1 MKRILFPTDFS
12 EIATNAFIHALQF
25 AKVMQAEIIVLHSH
39 ELLAFDEQFF
49 HENYSM
55 IYDSAELSQFDMFK
69 EEVPKLHKMAE
80 ELNADQIKMTHR
92 LMEGKLV
99 DNVKKSIVEDKIDFV
114 VMGTSG
120 ITSWDAFFV
129 GSNSGSVLIGIE
141 VPMLCVPLG
150 AKYRPIKNI
159 GFTTRYRDK
168 DKKAL
173 SSVIEIAQK
182 LNAKVKCLYVKS
194 STSDVASETIALWEE
209 EYSTEPISF
218 DIVISDDIKETVLEF
233 VFANNIDVLTMLTY
247 KRGFF
252 EGLFVPSY
260 GDKSQH
266 DIDIPILAIH
276 SD

>member
-25 AKVMQAEIIVLHSH
+25 AKAMQAEIIVLHSY
-39 ELLAFDEQFF
+39 ELLAFDEHFF

-55 IYDSAELSQFDMFK
+55 IYDSVELSQFDMFK
-69 EEVPKLHKMAE
+69 EEVPKLHKMAQD
-80 ELNADQIKMTHR
+80 LNADQTKMTHR

-99 DNVKKSIVEDKIDFV
+99 DTVKKAIVEDEIDFV

-129 GSNSGSVLIGIE
+129 GSNSGSVIIGIE
-141 VPMLCVPLG
+141 VPMLCVPL
-150 AKYRPIKNI
+150 AATYRPIKNI
-159 GFTTRYRDK
+159 GFTTRYRNK
-168 DKKAL
+168 DKKPL
-173 SSVIEIAQK
+173 STVLEIAKK

-194 STSDVASETIALWEE
+194 STSDVPSETIGLWEK
-209 EYSTEPISF
+209 EYDGEPVSF
-218 DIVISDDIKETVLEF
+218 DIVISDKIKETVLDF
-233 VFANNIDVLTMLTY
+233 VSTNKIDVLTMLTY

-260 GDKSQH
+260 GKKFQH

>member
-12 EIATNAFIHALQF
+12 EIATNAFIHVLQF

-49 HENYSM
+49 HENFSM

-80 ELNADQIKMTHR
+80 DLNADEIKMTHR

-173 SSVIEIAQK
+173 NSVIEIAQK

-194 STSDVASETIALWEE
+194 STSDVASETIALWEK

-218 DIVISDDIKETVLEF
+218 DIVISDDIKKTVLEF
-233 VFANNIDVLTMLTY
+233 VFANNIDVLTLLTY

>member
-12 EIATNAFIHALQF
+12 EIATNAFIHVLQF
-25 AKVMQAEIIVLHSH
+25 AKVMQAEIIVLHSY
-39 ELLAFDEQFF
+39 ELLEFDEHFF

-55 IYDSAELSQFDMFK
+55 IYDAVELSQFDMFK
-69 EEVPKLHKMAE
+69 EEVPKMHKMAE
-80 ELNADQIKMTHR
+80 DLNADQIKMTHR
-92 LMEGKLV
+92 LMEGTLV
-99 DNVKKSIVEDKIDFV
+99 DNVKKAIVEDKIDFV
-114 VMGTSG
+114 IMGTSG

-141 VPMLCVPLG
+141 VPMLCVPLA

-159 GFTTRYRDK
+159 GFTTRYRSK
-168 DKKAL
+168 DKKPL
-173 SSVIEIAQK
+173 SSVLEIAKK

-194 STSDVASETIALWEE
+194 STSDVSSETIDYWGK
-209 EYSTEPISF
+209 EYSSEPVSF
-218 DIVISDDIKETVLEF
+218 DIVNSDDIKKTVLDF
-233 VFANNIDVLTMLTY
+233 VSVSNIDVLTMLTY

-260 GDKSQH
+260 GEKSQD
-266 DIDIPILAIH
+266 DIDIPVLAIH

>member
-25 AKVMQAEIIVLHSH
+25 AKVMNAEIIVLHSY

-55 IYDSAELSQFDMFK
+55 IYDAVELSQFDMFK

-80 ELNADQIKMTHR
+80 DLNTDQTKMTHR
-92 LMEGKLV
+92 LMEGNLV
-99 DNVKKSIVEDKIDFV
+99 DTVKKSIVEDNIDFV

-120 ITSWDAFFV
+120 ITSWEAYFA
-129 GSNSGSVLIGIE
+129 GSNSGAVMVGIE

-150 AKYRPIKNI
+150 AKYRPVKNI
-159 GFTTRYRDK
+159 GFTTRYRNK
-168 DKKAL
+168 DKKPLATVL
-173 SSVIEIAQK
+173 EIAKK
-182 LNAKVKCLYVKS
+182 LNAEVKCLYVKS
-194 STSDVASETIALWEE
+194 STSDVDAETIELWEKE
-209 EYSTEPISF
+209 FSQEPVSF
-218 DIVISDDIKETVLEF
+218 DIVISDDIKDTVLDF
-233 VFANNIDVLTMLTY
+233 VLTNKIDVLTMLTY

-260 GDKSQH
+260 GEKSQS

>member
-1 MKRILFPTDFS
+1 
-12 EIATNAFIHALQF
+12 
-25 AKVMQAEIIVLHSH
+25 MQAEIIVLHSH

-55 IYDSAELSQFDMFK
+55 IYDAVELSQFDMFK
-69 EEVPKLHKMAE
+69 EEVPKMHKMAE
-80 ELNADQIKMTHR
+80 DLNADQIKMTHR
-92 LMEGKLV
+92 LMEGTLV
-99 DNVKKSIVEDKIDFV
+99 DNVKKAIVEDKIDFV
-114 VMGTSG
+114 IMGTSG

-141 VPMLCVPLG
+141 VPMLCVPLA

-159 GFTTRYRDK
+159 GFTTRYRSK
-168 DKKAL
+168 DKKPL
-173 SSVIEIAQK
+173 SSVLEIAKK

-194 STSDVASETIALWEE
+194 STSDVSSETIDYWEK
-209 EYSTEPISF
+209 EYSSEPVSF
-218 DIVISDDIKETVLEF
+218 DIVNSDDIKKTVLDF
-233 VFANNIDVLTMLTY
+233 VSVSNIDVLTMLTY

-260 GDKSQH
+260 GEKSQD

>member
-12 EIATNAFIHALQF
+12 EIATNAFIHVLQF

-39 ELLAFDEQFF
+39 ELLSFDEQFF
-49 HENYSM
+49 HENFSM

-80 ELNADQIKMTHR
+80 DLNADEIKMTHR

-173 SSVIEIAQK
+173 NSVIEIAQK
-182 LNAKVKCLYVKS
+182 LNAKVKCVYVKS
-194 STSDVASETIALWEE
+194 STSDVASETIALWEK

-218 DIVISDDIKETVLEF
+218 DIVISDDIKKTVLEF

-260 GDKSQH
+260 GDKSQN

>member
-12 EIATNAFIHALQF
+12 EIATNAFIHVLQF

-39 ELLAFDEQFF
+39 ELLSFDEQFF
-49 HENYSM
+49 HENFSM

-69 EEVPKLHKMAE
+69 EEVPKLHKMAQD
-80 ELNADQIKMTHR
+80 LNTDQIKMTHR

-114 VMGTSG
+114 IMGTSG

-173 SSVIEIAQK
+173 NSVIEIAQK

-194 STSDVASETIALWEE
+194 STSDVASETIALWEK

-218 DIVISDDIKETVLEF
+218 DIVISDDIKKTVLEF
-233 VFANNIDVLTMLTY
+233 VFANNIDVLTLLTY

-260 GDKSQH
+260 GDKSQN

>member
-12 EIATNAFIHALQF
+12 EIATNAFIHVLQF

-39 ELLAFDEQFF
+39 ELLSFDEQFF
-49 HENYSM
+49 HENFSM

-69 EEVPKLHKMAE
+69 EEVPKLHKMAQD
-80 ELNADQIKMTHR
+80 LNADQIKMTHR

-114 VMGTSG
+114 IMGTSG

-173 SSVIEIAQK
+173 NSVIKIAQK
-182 LNAKVKCLYVKS
+182 LNAKVKCVYVKS
-194 STSDVASETIALWEE
+194 STSDVASETIALWEK

-218 DIVISDDIKETVLEF
+218 DIVISDDIKKTVLEF

-260 GDKSQH
+260 GDKSQN